1 MIVGI
6 DRSFKPRWVYR
17 ILQLCKPNVCFM
29 DIENEVLDVV
39 EYKGNRSK
47 VNVVKVFK
55 RYYLY
60 LEKKEGKLWTTD
72 NYLHKLSLKYSLDT
86 LKPILLFVLL
96 NNCEMAQFLHNKLNT
111 FFIDKEEIDPL
122 LIRKYAIEVLGDRSN
137 VKKAVSYY
145 LTILS
150 EFDILNK
157 VNSRVYTWQNKKL
170 VLPNYV
176 LMEIL
181 KTYAYIENNY
191 EIDVDALYDNIAFSI
206 FDLSNLEAVL
216 MEYNNEEWQYQKRIA
231 NKKVV
236 IYKSNILGD

>member
-17 ILQLCKPNVCFM
+17 ILQLCEPNICFK
-29 DIENEVLDVV
+29 DIEDELLDVV

-47 VNVVKVFK
+47 ENVVQVIK
-55 RYYLY
+55 RFYLY
-60 LEKKEGKLWTTD
+60 LEKRDGKLWTSN

-86 LKPILLFVLL
+86 LKPVLLFVLL
-96 NNCEMAQFLHNKLNT
+96 NNSEMAQFLHNKLNT
-111 FFIDKEEIDPL
+111 FFMDKEEIDPL

-157 VNSRVYTWQNKKL
+157 VNSRAYTWKNKQL

-181 KTYAYIENNY
+181 KTYAFIENDY
-191 EIDVDALYDNIAFSI
+191 EIDVDSLYGNIAFSV
-206 FDLSNLEAVL
+206 FDLSNLESVL
-216 MEYNNEEWQYQKRIA
+216 MEYNNEEWQYQKRVA
-231 NKKVV
+231 DKKVI
-236 IYKSNILGD
+236 IYKHNVLGD